1 MTDPATPSVPAG
13 WYPDPD
19 VAGGQRWWSGIEWTE
34 YRTPP
39 AAAPQYAAQPY
50 AAQPYAASPYA
61 APQYAYAPAAAQLAL
76 PPDAWP
82 YVGQAAPLGTAV
94 PLWAPLY
101 GATMAQAW
109 TRFWRK
115 YADFSGRAS
124 RSEYWLAYL
133 WFVILIFGSYF
144 VFAVIFALVGGIS
157 STVDRSG
164 GSAAVGIGAGVFGLL
179 WLGAYIAAMIPMIA
193 VSVRRLHDAGY
204 PGYYFFMGFIP
215 LVGGILLLVYLVT
228 ESRPQGAIYDLPR

>member
-1 MTDPATPSVPAG
+1 MTDPSSPTVPAG

-19 VAGGQRWWSGIEWTE
+19 VPGGQRWWSGIEWTE

-39 AAAPQYAAQPY
+39 AAAPQYAAPQ
-50 AAQPYAASPYA
+50 YA
-61 APQYAYAPAAAQLAL
+61 APHYAYAPAATQIAL

-82 YVGQAAPLGTAV
+82 YVGQAAPAGTAV

-101 GATMAQAW
+101 GATMGQAW

-133 WFVILIFGSYF
+133 WFVIMIFGSYF
-144 VFAVIFALVGGIS
+144 AFALLFAVLGGI
-157 STVDRSG
+157 
-164 GSAAVGIGAGVFGLL
+164 GSAIDGSNGSSAALGIGAGVFGLL
-179 WLGAYIAAMIPMIA
+179 WLGAYIAAVIPMIS
-193 VSVRRLHDAGY
+193 VTVRRLHDAGY
-204 PGYYFFMGFIP
+204 AGYYFFMGFIP
-215 LVGGILLLVYLVT
+215 LVGAILLLVYLVT
-228 ESRPQGAIYDLPR
+228 ESRPQGAVYDLPR